1 MTPPPRATRGSDS
14 SSVKRV
20 MSATPWV
27 QSEGCF
33 RPLALAVL
41 AQAAINDVAIL
52 ALQPPRSPPTPLPP
66 RRAFG
71 PLALAETARAATENV
86 AILAL
91 KPPLS
96 PQPSLAPPGEKGSST
111 ALCGRVLEVVEFTV
125 SRQPSK
131 RTQAASLESQAN
143 VVPGEFECWP
153 LRVNATPDKALAEY
167 GC

>member
-1 MTPPPRATRGSDS
+1 M
-14 SSVKRV
+14 SV
-20 MSATPWV
+20 TLWV

-33 RPLALAVL
+33 RPLALAVI

-52 ALQPPRSPPTPLPP
+52 ALKPPLSPPTPLPP

-71 PLALAETARAATENV
+71 PLALAGPAQAAIDCV

-111 ALCGRVLEVVEFTV
+111 AVCGRVLEVVEFTV
-125 SRQPSK
+125 LCQPSK
-131 RTQAASLESQAN
+131 
-143 VVPGEFECWP
+143 
-153 LRVNATPDKALAEY
+153 
-167 GC
+167 